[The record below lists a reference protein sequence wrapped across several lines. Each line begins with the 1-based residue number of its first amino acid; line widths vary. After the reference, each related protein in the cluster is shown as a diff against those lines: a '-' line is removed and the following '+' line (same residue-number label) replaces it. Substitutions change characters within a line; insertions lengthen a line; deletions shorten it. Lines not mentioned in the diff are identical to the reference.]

1 MSKIFQ
7 SVKGTKD
14 ILPDETPRWR
24 VLEQTVHDFMN
35 RWGYK
40 EIRTPVFE
48 QTDLFVRSVGKNS
61 DVVSKQMYTFLD
73 HGKTSLTL
81 KPELTAPVIRAYIQY
96 NLALSGG
103 VTKLYYIDSLFRQ
116 ERPQKGR
123 LRQFQQFGI
132 EAIGSPHPEQDAEVI
147 TAAYRLLQELGI
159 RTMTLKLNNI
169 GNKSSRVRY
178 RDVLTEFLSDHLDRL
193 SKTSQE
199 RIKTNPLRIL
209 DTKNP
214 EEQTIL
220 EKAPHILDFLDEDD
234 RKHYDEV
241 LTYLDQL
248 GVPYEQDHQL
258 VRGLDYYTRTTFE
271 IISPKLGAQDALCGG
286 GRYDDLVE
294 DLGGKPTPAI
304 GFAAGIERILLAM
317 DEKNMDSL
325 EPAPRIYL
333 AAASESARST
343 IFKLGID
350 LRNAG
355 LFVDFDIL
363 YRSLKS
369 QLREANRLNCVSAII
384 IGEDELIEGVAQV
397 KDLQSGEQT
406 PVDLDTI
413 ADYFLP

>member
-48 QTDLFVRSVGKNS
+48 QTDLFVRSVGKDS

-96 NLALSGG
+96 NITLSGG

-178 RDVLTEFLSDHLDRL
+178 RDVLIEFLSDHLDRL

-304 GFAAGIERILLAM
+304 GFAAGIERILLSM
-317 DEKNMDSL
+317 DEENMDSL